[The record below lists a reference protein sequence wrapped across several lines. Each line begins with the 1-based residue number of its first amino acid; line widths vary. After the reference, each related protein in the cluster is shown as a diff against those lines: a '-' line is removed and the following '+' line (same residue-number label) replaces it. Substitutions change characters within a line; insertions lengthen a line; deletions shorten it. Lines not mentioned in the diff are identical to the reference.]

1 MRRRDFITL
10 LGGAAAWPVAASA
23 QQPTMPVVGF
33 LSSESPLSFA
43 NRIAAFRHGV
53 AEAGYVEGQNVAI
66 EYRWGEGHYD
76 RLPVLAAD
84 LVRRQVAVI
93 AGDTVSALAAKTAT
107 STIPIV
113 FITIDDPVRLGL
125 VASINRPGGNA
136 TGMSLLSSVLVAK
149 QFELLHELVPHAS
162 VIGFLVHSHIPNA
175 EPDTRDAQ
183 TAAHTLGRK
192 LVVVKA
198 RTESDFEPAFTTLL
212 QQQVG
217 ALAISS
223 VALFNTRP
231 EQLVALA
238 DRHALPVLY
247 DIREFAEAGG
257 LMSYGPS
264 FRDIYR
270 QAGIYTGRILKGER
284 PADLPVM
291 QPTKFEL
298 VINLTTARALG
309 ITVPNML
316 LARADEV
323 IE

>member
-1 MRRRDFITL
+1 M
-10 LGGAAAWPVAASA
+10 
-23 QQPTMPVVGF
+23 
-33 LSSESPLSFA
+33 
-43 NRIAAFRHGV
+43 
-53 AEAGYVEGQNVAI
+53 
-66 EYRWGEGHYD
+66 
-76 RLPVLAAD
+76 
-84 LVRRQVAVI
+84 
-93 AGDTVSALAAKTAT
+93 
-107 STIPIV
+107 
-113 FITIDDPVRLGL
+113 
-125 VASINRPGGNA
+125 
-136 TGMSLLSSVLVAK
+136 
-149 QFELLHELVPHAS
+149 
-162 VIGFLVHSHIPNA
+162 IGFLVYAHIPNA

-198 RTESDFEPAFTTLL
+198 HTESDFEPAFTTLL
-212 QQQVG
+212 QQKVG
-217 ALAISS
+217 ALAVSS
-223 VALFNTRP
+223 VALFNIRP

-264 FRDIYR
+264 FRDIYQ